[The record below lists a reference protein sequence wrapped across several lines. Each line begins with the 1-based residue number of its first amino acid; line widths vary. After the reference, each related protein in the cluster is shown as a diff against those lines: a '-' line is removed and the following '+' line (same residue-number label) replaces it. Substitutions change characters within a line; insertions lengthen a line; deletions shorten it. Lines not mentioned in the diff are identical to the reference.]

1 MEVAGVSAGEE
12 STPAGRKTHS
22 NPLPSR
28 SRAARCPPCAGRLHR
43 YETIGLGESRFCSSG
58 SARGER
64 SKRSGDGEAVSRP
77 PVSGPGEIW
86 KRPALGGP
94 ACYCGPVWRG

>member
-1 MEVAGVSAGEE
+1 MRARNRRRRDARRTRIPCLHAAAPHGARRAPAVSTG
-12 STPAGRKTHS
+12 TK
-22 NPLPSR
+22 
-28 SRAARCPPCAGRLHR
+28 
-43 YETIGLGESRFCSSG
+43 GESRFCSSG

-64 SKRSGDGEAVSRP
+64 SKRSGDGEAGSRP